1 MITIVIISNDHHC
14 NALSSSLPVIVIT
27 IIIISS
33 NDWSWFKEHIE
44 HCLKVHTSSS
54 SLTSITQDVNFML
67 ISLFVHAEL
76 VKFNFDY
83 HLHGVMAAIPKCNYQ
98 KEDIQSPDNCTFPS
112 ITVTQMRH
120 HVAVYYYWSMI
131 MLFQRGRFSQM
142 NAFNW
147 GRW

>member
-14 NALSSSLPVIVIT
+14 NALSSSLPVVVIT
-27 IIIISS
+27 IIIISL
-33 NDWSWFKEHIE
+33 NDWSWFSGTYWTV
-44 HCLKVHTSSS
+44 LKSSCFFFVIDFNNS
-54 SLTSITQDVNFML
+54 GCQLHVDWFICACRACEIQLWLASTWSYGCNSKTQM
-67 ISLFVHAEL
+67 S
-76 VKFNFDY
+76 KRRRY
-83 HLHGVMAAIPKCNYQ
+83 
-98 KEDIQSPDNCTFPS
+98 PDNWTFPS

-131 MLFQRGRFSQM
+131 MFFKRGRFWQM